1 MTFSL
6 VRLLPGQLDLWYP
19 KVKFLKLQLHGFAPL
34 QDNNFSVLIHRGERR
49 KASQLLQ
56 NIPYALR
63 KHGTNCWETF
73 AKQNP
78 VWLGPRL
85 HTPVVPAPCQ
95 HVTGA
100 HHKGQCSKCN
110 WEAGG
115 NSLDSVTHSSQGA
128 LVHLL
133 ESEVI
138 FFFFCNSVG
147 LTKI

>member
-1 MTFSL
+1 M
-6 VRLLPGQLDLWYP
+6 
-19 KVKFLKLQLHGFAPL
+19 
-34 QDNNFSVLIHRGERR
+34 LIHHIEGR
-49 KASQLLQ
+49 KESQLLQ

-78 VWLGPRL
+78 VWLSPRL

-138 FFFFCNSVG
+138 FFFFFCNSVG
-147 LTKI
+147 LTEIWAIGKYFPSPKHNREKVMKSPRRRQARWSGGC

>member
-1 MTFSL
+1 MGCCRMSL
-6 VRLLPGQLDLWYP
+6 TLEEV
-19 KVKFLKLQLHGFAPL
+19 HG
-34 QDNNFSVLIHRGERR
+34 NNRR
-49 KASQLLQ
+49 
-56 NIPYALR
+56 
-63 KHGTNCWETF
+63 ETC
-73 AKQNP
+73 AKQTA

-115 NSLDSVTHSSQGA
+115 DSLDSVTHSSQGA

-138 FFFFCNSVG
+138 FFYIFFIFNSVG
-147 LTKI
+147 LREI